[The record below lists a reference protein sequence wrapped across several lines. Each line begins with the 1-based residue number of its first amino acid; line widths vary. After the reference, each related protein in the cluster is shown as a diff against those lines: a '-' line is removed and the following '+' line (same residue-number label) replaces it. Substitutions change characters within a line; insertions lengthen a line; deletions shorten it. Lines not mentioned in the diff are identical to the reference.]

1 MTGRAGLVGLQVRPG
16 HPDFLDLPWELP
28 LARWGERCARIV
40 EVTRGVSRHDVL
52 FLQYDR
58 ALYVVKELPPAL
70 GEREYTALRWLE
82 DRELPA
88 VVAAG
93 HAHVRTDE
101 GDGSVLITRFLD
113 RSLPFRTLFEN
124 AGLETYRARLLDAIA
139 GLLVRLHLAG
149 FYWGDCSLSNTLFR
163 RDAGE
168 LRAYLVDAETAEMH
182 EPLSDG
188 QRRHDVDILEE
199 NVTGDLLDVA
209 AMLRLAPPPWLYET
223 GAALRARYER
233 LWSEITREEIISAG
247 ESWRIHERIRALN
260 ALGFTV
266 GEVKLEPT
274 GDGSRLRMRA
284 VVTDR
289 DYHRDLLHTLTGLV
303 AEDRQ
308 AALMVNE
315 IQELRATLVRRENRS
330 VALAVAAYRWLN
342 ERWQPA
348 IRKLAPRP
356 GTDPAELYCQL
367 LEHKWYLSERARRD
381 VGFDAALEDWL
392 RRFPPAAA
400 PPPPPPPP
408 DPE

>member
-1 MTGRAGLVGLQVRPG
+1 MSIGPGLAGLQVRPG
-16 HPDFLDLPWELP
+16 HPDFLDLPWDLP
-28 LARWGERCARIV
+28 LARWAGRCPRVV
-40 EVTRGVSRHDVL
+40 EVSRGVSRHDVL

-58 ALYVVKELPPAL
+58 ALYAVKELPPSL
-70 GEREYTALRWLE
+70 GEREYAALRWLE

-93 HAHVRTDE
+93 HARVLTDAGE
-101 GDGSVLITRFLD
+101 ASVLITRFLD
-113 RSLPFRTLFEN
+113 GSLPFRTLFEN
-124 AGLETYRARLLDAIA
+124 AGLEAYRVRLLDAIA

-188 QRRHDVDILEE
+188 QRRHDVEILEE

-209 AMLRLAPPPWLYET
+209 AMLGLAPPAWLYET
-223 GAALRARYER
+223 GAEIRARYER
-233 LWSEITREEIISAG
+233 LWGEITREEVITAG

-266 GEVKLEPT
+266 GEVKLEAT

-289 DYHRDLLHTLTGLV
+289 DYHRDLLHALTGLV

-330 VALAVAAYRWLN
+330 VPLAVAAYRWLT

-348 IRKLAPRP
+348 LRKLAPRP
-356 GTDPAELYCQL
+356 GTDPAERYCQL

-381 VGFDAALEDWL
+381 IGFDAALEDWV
-392 RRFPPAAA
+392 RRFP
-400 PPPPPPPP
+400 
-408 DPE
+408 DPG

>member
-1 MTGRAGLVGLQVRPG
+1 MTAGPGLVGLQVRPG
-16 HPDFLDLPWELP
+16 HPDFLDLPWDLP
-28 LARWGERCARIV
+28 LSRWGERCARIV

-70 GEREYTALRWLE
+70 GEREYGALRWLE

-93 HAHVRTDE
+93 HAHVRTGE
-101 GDGSVLITRFLD
+101 GDASVLITRFLD

-139 GLLVRLHLAG
+139 GLLVRLHLGG

-182 EPLSDG
+182 DPLSDG
-188 QRRHDVDILEE
+188 QRRHDIEILEE

-209 AMLRLAPPPWLYET
+209 AMLGVAPPPWLYET
-223 GAALRARYER
+223 GAALRARYEQ
-233 LWSEITREEIISAG
+233 LWGEITREELISAG
-247 ESWRIHERIRALN
+247 ESWRIHERIRSLN

-289 DYHRDLLHTLTGLV
+289 DYHRDLLHALTGLV

-342 ERWQPA
+342 ERWLPA

-356 GTDPAELYCQL
+356 GSDPAELYCQL

-392 RRFPPAAA
+392 RRFPPPAAR
-400 PPPPPPPP
+400 PPSPPPP